1 MSYLTANRGLIAP
14 HLWSWGSGNAR
25 RTSQAPYSSL
35 ALVSL
40 KDHIGNTNQRAVTLL
55 YAGQHFFARNAK
67 KWAGNVTFLPFHPG
81 CQFQVPPLAPWT
93 LELLAHP
100 KDTHTHVLLLLGTR
114 YWNKQSHVDTVGGQL
129 NYLLSR
135 GSVLP
140 WEARQTRHSQWSGL
154 TLRTYSWI
162 CLWTCKM

>member
-1 MSYLTANRGLIAP
+1 MPGGPVKPLIP
-14 HLWSWGSGNAR
+14 LWPWSPLRITLGILISCDFIVCGS
-25 RTSQAPYSSL
+25 
-35 ALVSL
+35 
-40 KDHIGNTNQRAVTLL
+40 TL
-55 YAGQHFFARNAK
+55 FCKKCK

-100 KDTHTHVLLLLGTR
+100 KDTHIHVLLLLGTR